1 MELEE
6 AINKRKSIRKYKDE
20 PIDLADLE
28 KLMVAG
34 LKVPSAGG
42 IHPLR
47 IHLVIDEAQKEELC
61 KAALNQRCVR
71 EARACLVIT
80 SDSTRMI
87 QKYHQRGYRYI
98 FMEAGHAG
106 QNISLMAVSLGLG
119 CVMVGSFSNEGVK
132 KVLETEEDSLYIIPV
147 GRINPV

>member
-6 AINKRKSIRKYKDE
+6 AINKRKAIRRYKDE

-28 KLMVAG
+28 KLIQAG

-47 IHLVIDEAQKEELC
+47 IHIIIDETQKEELC

-80 SDSTRMI
+80 SDSAKMEIHCILVI
-87 QKYHQRGYRYI
+87 QITLLNRRDPGIHSEFQ
-98 FMEAGHAG
+98 G
-106 QNISLMAVSLGLG
+106 Q
-119 CVMVGSFSNEGVK
+119 
-132 KVLETEEDSLYIIPV
+132 
-147 GRINPV
+147 